1 MQDADEKLDQW
12 MRFYRSVQV
21 LLRAG
26 PRALRRLS
34 AAELTRLIDDY
45 QGLTADLARARSF
58 GAARQTVDQLNR
70 IAVAGHNLLYGQ
82 IRLRESAAAARG
94 FASFA
99 GAVHRH
105 AWAVALSALMFF
117 GSAVVSF
124 VAVQLHPSLAYDLL

>member
-1 MQDADEKLDQW
+1 MQDAEEKLDQW

-58 GAARQTVDQLNR
+58 GASSPQRVRPSSRRWRPTPHPCPHAR
-70 IAVAGHNLLYGQ
+70 
-82 IRLRESAAAARG
+82 
-94 FASFA
+94 
-99 GAVHRH
+99 
-105 AWAVALSALMFF
+105 
-117 GSAVVSF
+117 
-124 VAVQLHPSLAYDLL
+124 

>member
-70 IAVAGHNLLYGQ
+70 IAVAGWG
-82 IRLRESAAAARG
+82 IG
-94 FASFA
+94 
-99 GAVHRH
+99 
-105 AWAVALSALMFF
+105 VALSEDRGKTWELRNAGLPTN
-117 GSAVVSF
+117 SVWSVVF
-124 VAVQLHPSLAYDLL
+124 DPAAPGRVYELEA